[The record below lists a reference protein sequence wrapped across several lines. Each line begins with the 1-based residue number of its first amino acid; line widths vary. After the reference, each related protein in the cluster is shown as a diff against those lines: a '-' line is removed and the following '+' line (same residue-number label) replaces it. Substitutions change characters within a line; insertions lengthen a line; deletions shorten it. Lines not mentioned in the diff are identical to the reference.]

1 MKNLIEYTFYLN
13 LIIMI
18 LNSIFIMKKKI
29 HPIRNY
35 KNEEITKAS
44 LEFHQKHEYQFS
56 KSRIL
61 KQV

>member
-18 LNSIFIMKKKI
+18 LNSISIMKKKI

-44 LEFHQKHEYQFS
+44 LEFHQKHE
-56 KSRIL
+56 
-61 KQV
+61 